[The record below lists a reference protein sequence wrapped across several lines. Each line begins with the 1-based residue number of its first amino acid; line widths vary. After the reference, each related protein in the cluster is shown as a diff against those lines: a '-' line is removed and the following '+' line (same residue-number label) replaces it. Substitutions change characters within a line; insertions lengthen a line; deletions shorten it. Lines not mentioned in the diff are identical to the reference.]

1 MALSDGPQPGVDC
14 GGISHLM
21 GAMSTLAPSRPKA
34 NSRAKVVGRY
44 DIAADAKK
52 RISLRGAKT
61 KYFHVKA
68 FSNVCYLLEPRVLV
82 PPEALSART
91 LRMVEASATHLQKG
105 LASAP
110 VDLKAFR

>member
-1 MALSDGPQPGVDC
+1 
-14 GGISHLM
+14 
-21 GAMSTLAPSRPKA
+21 MSTLTASRPRG

-44 DIAADAKK
+44 DVAADDKK

-68 FSNVCYLLEPRVLV
+68 FSNGCYLLEPRVLV
-82 PPEALSART
+82 HPEAVSART
-91 LRMVEASATHLQKG
+91 RRMLEVSATNFKAG

-110 VDLKAFR
+110 IDLAALR

>member
-1 MALSDGPQPGVDC
+1 MP
-14 GGISHLM
+14 
-21 GAMSTLAPSRPKA
+21 TLTASRAKG

-44 DIAADAKK
+44 DIAADDKK

-68 FSNVCYLLEPRVLV
+68 FSNGCYLLEPRVLV
-82 PPEALSART
+82 HPEAITAKT
-91 LRMVEASATHLQKG
+91 LRMLERSATNFKAG

-110 VDLKAFR
+110 IDLAAFR